1 MTEQEMQKQVY
12 NANARTYYYKRRVA
26 ELQKQIDEL
35 QELLDEKTTPGTNN
49 ISSTNELVLTK
60 VSIAY
65 RRSEKMN
72 GALVPVNEEVYVA
85 KDVTE

>member
-1 MTEQEMQKQVY
+1 MTEQEMQKQIT

-26 ELQKQIDEL
+26 ELQKQLDEL
-35 QELLDEKTTPGTNN
+35 QDLLDEKTTPGTNN
-49 ISSTNELVLTK
+49 ISTTNELVLTK

>member
-12 NANARTYYYKRRVA
+12 NANGRTYYYKRRVA

-35 QELLDEKTTPGTNN
+35 QQLLDEKTTPGTNN
-49 ISSTNELVLTK
+49 ISTTKDLVLTK

-65 RRSEKMN
+65 RRSAKMG

>member
-12 NANARTYYYKRRVA
+12 NAKMRTYYYKRRA
-26 ELQKQIDEL
+26 TELQKQLSEL
-35 QELLDEKTTPGTNN
+35 QDLLDEKTTPGTNN
-49 ISSTNELVLTK
+49 ISTTNELVLTK

-65 RRSEKMN
+65 RRSKKLN